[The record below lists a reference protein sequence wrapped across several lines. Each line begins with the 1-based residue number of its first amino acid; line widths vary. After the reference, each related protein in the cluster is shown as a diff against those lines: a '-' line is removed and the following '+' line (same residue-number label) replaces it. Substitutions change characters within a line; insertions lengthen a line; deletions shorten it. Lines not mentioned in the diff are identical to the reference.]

1 MNANWKI
8 CDCTSEEVNK
18 VLKGWAEI
26 LLILS
31 GFYLM

>member
-1 MNANWKI
+1 MQIGRSVTA
-8 CDCTSEEVNK
+8 CTSEEVNK